1 MNQLE
6 KIDIEEESDAVHLPA
21 KDPLGKIR
29 EMVSACI
36 QCGTCTGSCPNA
48 FAMDLTPRQLWY
60 LVLMGE
66 NETIFNSK
74 TFSLCSVCYYC
85 MLRCPRGL
93 PLTEAMSALKQMA
106 ARDDLPLYRK
116 SVRFYK
122 SFMQSVRCHGRVK
135 EMGFM
140 THYFLSLKN
149 PLTPFSF
156 ASLGIRLLRKR
167 KVSFE
172 IFSKGNHALE
182 AIFRKVKAEEEGE
195 PNTIGV
201 QNSWVQEEQT

>member
-1 MNQLE
+1 MSRVQIKE
-6 KIDIEEESDAVHLPA
+6 ITSESHVIAEPGMDALA
-21 KDPLGKIR
+21 EIR
-29 EMVSACI
+29 DMVSSCI

-66 NETIFNSK
+66 NETIFESK

-93 PLTEAMSALKQMA
+93 PLTEAMSALKQIA
-106 ARDDLPLYRK
+106 AKDDLPYYKK
-116 SVRFYK
+116 SIRFYK
-122 SFMQSVRCHGRVK
+122 SFMHSVRCHGRVK
-135 EMGFM
+135 EMAFM
-140 THYFLSLKN
+140 THYFLSMKN

-156 ASLGIRLLRKR
+156 APLGVRLMRKR

-172 IFSKGNHALE
+172 IFSKGNRALE
-182 AIFRKVKAEEEGE
+182 AIFRKVEAEEEVGLSNE
-195 PNTIGV
+195 GINQPT
-201 QNSWVQEEQT
+201 